1 MALSRRHP
9 GAAPPSYPDPA
20 SSQVPTCPFPSAP
33 GRVPA
38 LPARGTLGARRRQR
52 RPQPQGGRCSPR
64 QPSAL
69 PEGALTEVPA
79 PLRRG
84 LVGENPGGIGG
95 VEGGAGG
102 VGMLPAEE
110 FAEGALHRLVF
121 SHAAAGRAGAG
132 EGPVRPRPALARMT
146 EPRTGSPGASTRS
159 CPPPSSAPAHRKTGA
174 KGAAA
179 RLEMRATWAG
189 KRLRLGRGPAPR
201 PPPRL
206 PPRRPTPPA
215 AFLPASFYNGPLSA
229 RPRWAGDLAQPTP
242 SRGDKPSLPQVG
254 SWPSSCNLL
263 SPGGRRRASPLPLQ
277 RFRSGAGQYGT
288 FGNHSCAQH
297 RGLGWSKLTRGR
309 VLWALRSGGCG
320 PPVDIWKCP

>member
-84 LVGENPGGIGG
+84 LV
-95 VEGGAGG
+95 
-102 VGMLPAEE
+102 
-110 FAEGALHRLVF
+110 
-121 SHAAAGRAGAG
+121 GRAGAG

-242 SRGDKPSLPQVG
+242 SRGDKPSLPQELQCPHTTHV
-254 SWPSSCNLL
+254 
-263 SPGGRRRASPLPLQ
+263 RRP
-277 RFRSGAGQYGT
+277 
-288 FGNHSCAQH
+288 
-297 RGLGWSKLTRGR
+297 
-309 VLWALRSGGCG
+309 ALEL
-320 PPVDIWKCP
+320 DF